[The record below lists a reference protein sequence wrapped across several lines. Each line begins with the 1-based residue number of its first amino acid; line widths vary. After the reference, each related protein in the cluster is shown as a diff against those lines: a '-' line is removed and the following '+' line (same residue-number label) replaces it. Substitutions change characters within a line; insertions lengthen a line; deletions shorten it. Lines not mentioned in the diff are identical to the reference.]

1 MICEKCGNNNPDGA
15 AFCRFCGNKMQSAGG
30 FTAPG
35 ANMEEGYDN
44 PAYNAQAPD
53 SSPAPHSG
61 ERRVSAAHARLMNM
75 ENEQA
80 AAGNPRGY
88 TRGNPNGYGPYGGGP
103 DAGRSPYGGG
113 PDVGRG
119 PYGGGPDVGRGP
131 YGGGPYGGN
140 PNGYGPYGG
149 GPGMGN
155 PNARGPY
162 GSGPYER
169 MDYDGPVGGPVKPG
183 PVSKSL
189 PVSKWLIALIG
200 EAVAA
205 FIVFVIVV
213 TLFNGSG
220 SADKTAEKFFVSLVN
235 GNYKKAFS
243 CMNLDKDDFINPKE
257 LEFAV
262 STYDFSKVDN
272 YTVKDSNDYYG
283 SSYGYRDYEDELGK
297 NYVVLYRNKGDS
309 YNTELDI
316 NMVKS
321 GKSGKWYVSSGNL
334 IVENFV
340 IYVPTG
346 AKLKIDGIDVSD
358 KYAKAEEDDYTE
370 KEYLVYTIPRIFR
383 GQHYISVT
391 QDGFQ
396 ELRDAYYVDG
406 YDNSCD
412 MTDQMLSR
420 ETMEEINEL
429 AVANMQKIYQ
439 AALQKQSFETI
450 ADLFTADS
458 EDLEYIRDD
467 YENLVSRMSG
477 EDYWVSAIEFQ
488 EITAEAS
495 AYSPYSN
502 LMFSCTGSC
511 HEKSYSGDVESY
523 TGEADC
529 DLSFNFKMENGN
541 WVQTSL
547 GCQYI
552 YF

>member
-1 MICEKCGNNNPDGA
+1 
-15 AFCRFCGNKMQSAGG
+15 
-30 FTAPG
+30 
-35 ANMEEGYDN
+35 
-44 PAYNAQAPD
+44 
-53 SSPAPHSG
+53 
-61 ERRVSAAHARLMNM
+61 
-75 ENEQA
+75 
-80 AAGNPRGY
+80 
-88 TRGNPNGYGPYGGGP
+88 
-103 DAGRSPYGGG
+103 
-113 PDVGRG
+113 
-119 PYGGGPDVGRGP
+119 
-131 YGGGPYGGN
+131 
-140 PNGYGPYGG
+140 
-149 GPGMGN
+149 MGN

-169 MDYDGPVGGPVKPG
+169 RDYDGPVGGPVKPG

-340 IYVPTG
+340 IYVPAG

-358 KYAKAEEDDYTE
+358 KYAKAGEDDYTE

-439 AALQKQSFETI
+439 AALKKQSFETI

-458 EDLEYIRDD
+458 EELEYIRED

-477 EDYWVSAIEFQ
+477 EDYWVSSIEFQ

-495 AYSPYSN
+495 AYSPYTN

-511 HEKSYSGDVESY
+511 HEKSYSGEIEDY
-523 TGEADC
+523 TGEAEC
-529 DLSFNFKMENGN
+529 DMTFNFKLEDGN